1 MRKFIINTDHVSSE
15 IFGEEAVVVNFM
27 TGKYFGMTGSAPV
40 IWKLFETP
48 VSYDDV
54 IAAVGGLNGLSDEGK
69 QLVQV
74 FMDTL
79 LRECLIKD
87 ASELDTENT
96 QSKPVTIDPGI
107 LQNPPVIEIFD
118 DLQELIVLDP
128 IHDADPERGWP
139 VQKNLSKPDELKN

>member
-1 MRKFIINTDHVSSE
+1 MQRFVINTAHVSSE
-15 IFGEEAVVVNFM
+15 IFGDEAVVVNFM

-54 IAAVGGLNGLSDEGK
+54 TGMLDGLNGQTEEIIG
-69 QLVQV
+69 QV
-74 FMDTL
+74 KTFIDTL
-79 LRECLIKD
+79 LQENLVID
-87 ASELDTENT
+87 AGVTNPDNT
-96 QSKPVTIDPGI
+96 QSTTVKIDTDKWQAPI
-107 LQNPPVIEIFD
+107 LEIYD

-139 VQKNLSKPDELKN
+139 VQQNMPKPE